1 MCFLTRRVS
10 HWQMRLQRPWGL
22 AWVLPRQLP
31 LNPTHGAWR
40 NLTRWLAGGLATL
53 SMAGWGAAW
62 AQFELPPAA
71 AAAAASGAA
80 GGFGAAGAAGA
91 FGVPAQVPTRLSYQY
106 TYGMESPFTYRRNN
120 DLDSGLRD
128 NQLLFKTKVF
138 GNVVYRPVDW
148 LSLTLEMKLGREYS
162 LVEEDLVQ
170 LPNGDTKPKP
180 RREPTLVVEQA
191 LITVRQIIAPFEL
204 NIGRRNYEDDRH
216 WIFDGS
222 MDVVS
227 LGMRQGDWRVE
238 AMVGRD
244 VLWSLDAL
252 RHTVKPGVESSMLWV
267 DYRGVQN
274 HLISAYALK
283 RSDRD
288 DREGHPL
295 SWGLRANGKPNA
307 VVNWWGELALLRG
320 RDENGQRFKA
330 RAVDVGATY
339 RFADLPLDP
348 NITLAYAYGS
358 GDGDPNDG
366 VNREFRQTGLQTN
379 ETRFIGLSKFK
390 AYGERLDSELSNMKV
405 LAVGLGARLNP
416 GTSVDVIYRRYRLDA
431 YASEIRNW
439 GLTAQMNTLPD
450 QQSRDMGQA
459 LDVVVGLR
467 GLFDIRR
474 FGLDLRAGVF
484 FPGKAFRHAEGNLAG
499 APERNADK
507 GISVI
512 GKFRY

>member
-1 MCFLTRRVS
+1 MCTLSAPQLRRF
-10 HWQMRLQRPWGL
+10 
-22 AWVLPRQLP
+22 
-31 LNPTHGAWR
+31 
-40 NLTRWLAGGLATL
+40 LAGGLALL
-53 SMAGWGAAW
+53 SLIVSGTAC

-80 GGFGAAGAAGA
+80 GATGAPGGFGI
-91 FGVPAQVPTRLSYQY
+91 PAQVPTRLSYQY
-106 TYGMESPFTYRRNN
+106 AYGMESPFTYRRNN

-128 NQLLFKTKVF
+128 NQFLFKTKIF
-138 GNVVYRPVDW
+138 GNVVYRPVGW

-162 LVEEDLVQ
+162 LAEEDLVQ
-170 LPNGDTKPKP
+170 LPNGDTFAKP
-180 RREPTLVVEQA
+180 RRDPTLVVEQA

-227 LGMRQGDWRVE
+227 LAVRQGDWRAEV
-238 AMVGRD
+238 MVGRD

-252 RHTVKPGVESSMLWV
+252 RHTVKPGVESTMLWV
-267 DYRGVQN
+267 DYRGVQD

-288 DREGHPL
+288 DQEGHPL
-295 SWGLRANGKPNA
+295 TLGLRANGKPTA
-307 VVNWWGELALLRG
+307 TVNWWGELALLRG

-330 RAVDVGATY
+330 RALDVGATY

-358 GDGDPNDG
+358 GDSNPDDG

-379 ETRFIGLSKFK
+379 ETKYIGLSKFK
-390 AYGERLDSELSNMKV
+390 AYGERLDSELSNLKV
-405 LAVGLGARLNP
+405 LAVGLGARLSP
-416 GTSVDVIYRRYRLDA
+416 GTTVDVIYRRYRLDTV
-431 YASEIRNW
+431 ASEIRNW

-450 QQSRDMGQA
+450 QPSRDMGQA
-459 LDVVVGLR
+459 LDVVMGFR

-474 FGLDLRAGVF
+474 LGLDLRAGWF
-484 FPGKAFRHAEGNLAG
+484 FPGKAFRRAQS
-499 APERNADK
+499 APARNADK
-507 GISVI
+507 GVSVI